1 MEVDYFS
8 RKKSSSGE
16 YYYINKIT
24 GTTQWGFNTY
34 FNTKKRLPKGWIRLN
49 LYGKPV
55 YKYIRDKKVVD
66 SSYAYAPKE
75 FRELEIFQM
84 SYEELDE
91 DQQAE
96 ACRRINLFENVARLL
111 KLKMDSIC
119 DESLEYLAE
128 KAKISPQTIIE
139 YIQTTERKQLGRKA
153 FLTLF
158 STIKRNDSSFSSERS
173 IRELCGVN
181 MREEEASKA
190 QNQIDEELS
199 CHITRELFKDPV
211 MCSSGHTFERD
222 AITIWLQ
229 TNKTCP
235 ETRLRITNYIVPN
248 YALRKVLEKFAEKY
262 KNQRGDIWKPI
273 VELCLEYENFTGR
286 LNAPE
291 YVQVPETGSDESD
304 RDESDT
310 ELDMD
315 QQYRDMRE
323 RYTEIEIEEN
333 QTGRSEEEI
342 RAYMI
347 YYGNLNEVDIPEFI
361 AQSSNSSY
369 AHAIRESS
377 LRYNQRGRTRE
388 QIRAYM
394 INKGRGIEFIEDI
407 PEFIAES
414 RESSYR
420 GTDLEVNRRYAEL
433 QRRIP

>member
-1 MEVDYFS
+1 
-8 RKKSSSGE
+8 
-16 YYYINKIT
+16 
-24 GTTQWGFNTY
+24 
-34 FNTKKRLPKGWIRLN
+34 
-49 LYGKPV
+49 
-55 YKYIRDKKVVD
+55 
-66 SSYAYAPKE
+66 
-75 FRELEIFQM
+75 
-84 SYEELDE
+84 
-91 DQQAE
+91 
-96 ACRRINLFENVARLL
+96 
-111 KLKMDSIC
+111 MDSIC